1 MYQSDSLVPCGYT
14 KSDFISNKSSRKS
27 TSRYVFALG
36 GEAMSWRSSNHVLLI
51 PPWRPSMWQL
61 LKQPRSRLAQ
71 ELLDGS
77 RSGTFDT
84 VNNFNLL

>member
-1 MYQSDSLVPCGYT
+1 
-14 KSDFISNKSSRKS
+14 
-27 TSRYVFALG
+27 
-36 GEAMSWRSSNHVLLI
+36 MSWRSSNHVLLI

-84 VNNFNLL
+84 VDNFNLL